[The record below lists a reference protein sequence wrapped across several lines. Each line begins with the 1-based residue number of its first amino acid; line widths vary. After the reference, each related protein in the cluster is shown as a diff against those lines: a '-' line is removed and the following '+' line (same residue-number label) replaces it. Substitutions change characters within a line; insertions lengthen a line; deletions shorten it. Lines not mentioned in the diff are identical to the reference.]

1 MNDRRRAFQAQLEDA
16 PSEDHASMIEEHLE
30 ETCKRNHE
38 LKETRRQNREEIRED
53 LSRDRRPDE
62 G

>member
-16 PSEDHASMIEEHLE
+16 PSEDRASMIEEHRE
-30 ETCKRNHE
+30 ENCQRHNE
-38 LKETRRQNREEIRED
+38 LKETRRQNRKEI
-53 LSRDRRPDE
+53 RDRRPDE